1 MERDCLAVRR
11 RLQAGLQLQAGRWPE
26 DWKGRHKSTCASST
40 AQPPTTPHRPG
51 ASGGGTSAR
60 ITGQKRKREYA
71 LNDWQPVHPKDTP
84 LTLPSKPQRAFR
96 PTHGSDAEMTAAAAD
111 DAARRLDSDVLLT
124 HQRRLAALKLGLPG
138 TPAVL
143 ACALL
148 PCTPPAT
155 STYVQFATGRR
166 TFSPRTVLLLECA

>member
-51 ASGGGTSAR
+51 ASGGGTSACV
-60 ITGQKRKREYA
+60 TSQKRRREYA
-71 LNDWQPVHPKDTP
+71 LNDWQPVQPKDTS
-84 LTLPSKPQRAFR
+84 LKLPSKPQRAFR
-96 PTHGSDAEMTAAAAD
+96 PTHGSDAEMTAAAAAD
-111 DAARRLDSDVLLT
+111 DARTLDSDVLLA
-124 HQRRLAALKLGLPG
+124 HQRRLAALGLPG

-143 ACALL
+143 ALL
-148 PCTPPAT
+148 PTTGPCTPPAT
-155 STYVQFATGRR
+155 STLPLVGARSRR
-166 TFSPRTVLLLECA
+166 